1 MLICIGGS
9 EDHAFPILC
18 VALVTARGSATST
31 EPCSGRDRARA
42 GPPTWQQVVGR
53 TTPGPVCPVPHPIR
67 HTLCGRG
74 RASPAMIRSR
84 SWSVHAGARLFGPA
98 ADPSHTF
105 HAGPHW
111 MRCAG
116 PGRPHGARGAR
127 ERETP
132 RQRYRL
138 AQCGIQCGIR
148 DLARGH
154 WFYVRLNARS
164 VMQGNCPATTRE
176 ELTRRMC
183 TGGLI
188 GFLPDRL
195 KLADTRNDRCIHV
208 AIVNHSLRDR

>member
-132 RQRYRL
+132 RAAISVGPMRNPM
-138 AQCGIQCGIR
+138 R
-148 DLARGH
+148 DPGSRSGALVLCAIECEISDARKLPCNYKGRAHQTDVH
-154 WFYVRLNARS
+154 WRV
-164 VMQGNCPATTRE
+164 
-176 ELTRRMC
+176 
-183 TGGLI
+183 
-188 GFLPDRL
+188 DRIF
-195 KLADTRNDRCIHV
+195 T
-208 AIVNHSLRDR
+208 

>member
-132 RQRYRL
+132 RAAISVGPMRNPM
-138 AQCGIQCGIR
+138 R
-148 DLARGH
+148 DPGSRSGSVVPCWMECESRDEMELSC
-154 WFYVRLNARS
+154 NARS
-164 VMQGNCPATTRE
+164 
-176 ELTRRMC
+176 
-183 TGGLI
+183 
-188 GFLPDRL
+188 LPDGCAL
-195 KLADTRNDRCIHV
+195 ED
-208 AIVNHSLRDR
+208 